1 MALNSGGEVD
11 ERKLSAKLYR
21 CQVYDNDTL
30 IHDFRPALDGDGIA
44 CLRDEVS
51 KTFYRNS
58 GTGSFVAGPQLEPE
72 PGEGKDPYT
81 WYEDDIPT
89 ADLMEKYLANVSAL
103 RSTIDLLSTT
113 PEAPE
118 SMELLTY
125 IKANNIEQILIDI
138 RLTIEQVVRAF
149 KRSNAYTFW
158 SGYNSLPS
166 AGSNLGRNWAELDAM
181 NTEWK
186 NWQVATWYLLLY
198 GNMKAEGVIS

>member
-1 MALNSGGEVD
+1 MRENCPPSFIVV
-11 ERKLSAKLYR
+11 RSMITT
-21 CQVYDNDTL
+21 TL

-113 PEAPE
+113 ARGTGEHG
-118 SMELLTY
+118 TVDVY
-125 IKANNIEQILIDI
+125 RGQ
-138 RLTIEQVVRAF
+138 QH
-149 KRSNAYTFW
+149 
-158 SGYNSLPS
+158 
-166 AGSNLGRNWAELDAM
+166 
-181 NTEWK
+181 
-186 NWQVATWYLLLY
+186 
-198 GNMKAEGVIS
+198 